1 MKHFRKELRSGQPP
15 PGHGHSVTRSL
26 RSYRCITQVSLQVS
40 VGGFI
45 GDSAVLPCFSK
56 ERPLKLQEITV
67 HWRYNDDLNVYDII
81 DGQGSVEDQHSAYK
95 GRAEMF
101 SDDFEKGNFSLKLS
115 DLQHNDTGKYICYAS
130 DIHTVE
136 LLVKEKEKIIQ
147 EEDKAKQTEEKE
159 NQGAQ
164 PGPEKI
170 VTLVAVL
177 SVFILLCC

>member
-1 MKHFRKELRSGQPP
+1 MIHRLKALKGSTLGRLLAVAFDTVLYYAIWCCI
-15 PGHGHSVTRSL
+15 VLLSL
-26 RSYRCITQVSLQVS
+26 LSEVSLQVS
-40 VGGFI
+40 VVGFI

-56 ERPLKLQEITV
+56 ERPLKEITV
-67 HWRYNDDLNVYDII
+67 YWRYNDDLNVYDII

-136 LLVKEKEKIIQ
+136 LLRKNKPSKKKINPSKQKKKETKEH
-147 EEDKAKQTEEKE
+147 
-159 NQGAQ
+159 NQDQ
-164 PGPEKI
+164 RR
-170 VTLVAVL
+170 L
-177 SVFILLCC
+177 